1 MAGGNEAKIRPK
13 RLLQACAAAATA
25 LEDMSAEPDQSMKP
39 LGCGFNGRGPTEQVL
54 VQPLSAMARS
64 KTDDSFGSPR
74 ADADC
79 NYDAGVKW
87 TVLPLGLHVMPWG
100 PRICQ
105 RRFSF

>member
-1 MAGGNEAKIRPK
+1 MTGGKEAEIRPK
-13 RLLQACAAAATA
+13 RLSQACAAAATA
-25 LEDMSAEPDQSMKP
+25 LEDMSAEPDQSIKP
-39 LGCGFNGRGPTEQVL
+39 LGCGFNGRVGQVL
-54 VQPLSAMARS
+54 VQPLSAVARS

-87 TVLPLGLHVMPWG
+87 TALPLGLHVMPWG